1 MNIVI
6 KKARFTDIESILAIE
21 QQAISS
27 WTYDNF
33 IEELSKEFSL
43 LLAALSGKLVTGYI
57 SAWIIGDQAEINSFA
72 VSTAYSGKGIGGKL
86 LNSLVSEAV
95 KKGCSSVF
103 LEVRSRNSYAVN
115 FYKKNGFTETGRR
128 KNYYPDDDALLM
140 EKKIHEDKKRLF
152 P

>member
-72 VSTAYSGKGIGGKL
+72 VSAAYSGKGIGGKL

-128 KNYYPDDDALLM
+128 KN
-140 EKKIHEDKKRLF
+140 
-152 P
+152 